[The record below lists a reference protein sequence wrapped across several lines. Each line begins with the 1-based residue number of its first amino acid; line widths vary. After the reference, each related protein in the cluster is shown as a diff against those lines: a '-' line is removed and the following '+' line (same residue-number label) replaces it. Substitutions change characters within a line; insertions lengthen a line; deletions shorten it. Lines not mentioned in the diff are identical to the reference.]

1 MKWLSGRD
9 FQTVQTE
16 FAGSLPVRSSILK
29 DWKSTVVKN
38 YPMLADANLD
48 IGPEAMEMGYPY
60 DRPFF
65 KKQVEAKDAIQPA
78 LNKLYRDGDTPTSLM
93 RTVSEQVTA
102 SQR

>member
-1 MKWLSGRD
+1 M
-9 FQTVQTE
+9 
-16 FAGSLPVRSSILK
+16 I
-29 DWKSTVVKN
+29 KN

-48 IGPEAMEMGYPY
+48 IGPEAMEMGYPQ

-65 KKQVEAKDAIQPA
+65 KKQVEAKDLITPA